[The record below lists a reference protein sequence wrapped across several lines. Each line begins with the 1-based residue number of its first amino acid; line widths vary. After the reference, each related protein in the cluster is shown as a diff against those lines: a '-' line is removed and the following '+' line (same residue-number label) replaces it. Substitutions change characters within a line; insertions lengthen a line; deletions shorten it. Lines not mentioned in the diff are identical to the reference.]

1 MKMKRTF
8 FVLLVPLLLLSACSG
23 GKGNEQ
29 LDKVDSLVTA
39 EAFDSAYQT
48 LMAIDEGNIRT
59 DADQAHYNLLKVR
72 TSILIRKPLPT
83 DSLIDSAI
91 AYYEKHVDHEKLADA
106 YYYKAINLKDFQQSI
121 PLYKKAEQQAL
132 ITENKH
138 QLFKIFE
145 GIAFVNRMC
154 KKNDLQLC
162 YSKKAMEMAKA
173 LDNKNWMAYTLY
185 TLAFAYIEIGCRD
198 SADMCLK
205 QIPPIIKYVDEHE
218 KPVLLSSIGFFY
230 RDNQPELA
238 KKYLKESLEYQEL
251 TATYSYLAEI
261 SYEEGNKEESYQYL
275 KKALLVQDATPKD
288 NILHNIIEFD
298 IKRGKTDSICE
309 RVNEIIDIKRGKTD
323 SICERVNEI
332 IAIRDSIDDKLKN
345 DTIKDLQTR
354 FDYEVAM
361 HEKDQTVIRWQWALI
376 GLFVIV
382 VALALYIIIKRY
394 KEKLLLKNHQMQIQ
408 EYTNQ
413 IGLLKESGEG
423 ASQQIE
429 MLSDEI
435 KKIMDEKSPR
445 LSQGRMLYDS
455 IMEGRPIVK
464 WSADDEKKFIEYFTA
479 TNYRLISRLRKEPRR
494 ENLTDHKL
502 IYLLLKEM
510 GKTDK
515 EVCDIMGLSDAGL
528 RSIRNRTKPLKE

>member
-1 MKMKRTF
+1 MVEFGGFSLSLQSIMKMKRTF
-8 FVLLVPLLLLSACSG
+8 FVLFVPLLLLSACGG

-48 LMAIDEGNIRT
+48 LMAIDKRDITT
-59 DADQAHYNLLKVR
+59 DADQAHYNLLKVQ
-72 TSILIRKPLPT
+72 TSLLTSQPVSA
-83 DSLIDSAI
+83 DSLLNGVI
-91 AYYEKHVDHEKLADA
+91 AYYEEHVDHEKLADA
-106 YYYKAINLKDFQQSI
+106 YYYKAVSANARQDYQESI
-121 PLYKKAEQQAL
+121 MYYKKAEQLAELSGNLRQQYKIAEG
-132 ITENKH
+132 ITYVNGACANVEL
-138 QLFKIFE
+138 QLFYAKKTLTLSQMI
-145 GIAFVNRMC
+145 GNKRWIA
-154 KKNDLQLC
+154 
-162 YSKKAMEMAKA
+162 YSYYWLGFAFS
-173 LDNKNWMAYTLY
+173 NKNH
-185 TLAFAYIEIGCRD
+185 ID
-198 SADMCLK
+198 SAAYYLNK
-205 QIPPIIKYVDEHE
+205 VEPYIKDLNENE
-218 KPVLLSSIGFFY
+218 KPYFLSSIGYILRTSAPQKAKNFLLKS
-230 RDNQPELA
+230 LA
-238 KKYLKESLEYQEL
+238 YKEQ
-251 TATYSYLAEI
+251 AVTYEYLAEI
-261 SYEEGNKEESYQYL
+261 AYDEGHPEKAYQYW
-275 KKALLVQDATPKD
+275 KKALTVQDDTRKD
-288 NILHNIIEFD
+288 NILHNIIEYD
-298 IKRGKTDSICE
+298 IE
-309 RVNEIIDIKRGKTD
+309 RGKTD

-382 VALALYIIIKRY
+382 VGLALYIIIKRY

-479 TNYRLISRLRKEPRR
+479 TNYRLISHLRKEPRR

-515 EVCDIMGLSDAGL
+515 EVCEIMGLSDAGL

>member
-8 FVLLVPLLLLSACSG
+8 FVLLVSLLLLSACSG

-48 LMAIDEGNIRT
+48 LMAIDKRDITTN
-59 DADQAHYNLLKVR
+59 ADQAHYNLLKVR
-72 TSILIRKPLPT
+72 TSILIGKPLPT

-121 PLYKKAEQQAL
+121 LFYKEAEHHAKLSNNVRQQY
-132 ITENKH
+132 
-138 QLFKIFE
+138 KIAE
-145 GIAFVNRMC
+145 GISFVNGRSA
-154 KKNDLQLC
+154 KYDLQLAYAKEALKLARFINNKKWIA
-162 YSKKAMEMAKA
+162 YSYYRLGVAFSKMES
-173 LDNKNWMAYTLY
+173 
-185 TLAFAYIEIGCRD
+185 ED
-198 SADMCLK
+198 S
-205 QIPPIIKYVDEHE
+205 
-218 KPVLLSSIGFFY
+218 VLLSFGKIRPYLPYVGNNDLPILLSSLGTSLKKKHPDI
-230 RDNQPELA
+230 A
-238 KKYLKESLEYQEL
+238 KDYFLESLKYREL
-251 TATYSYLAEI
+251 TATYINLADI
-261 SYEEGNKEESYQYL
+261 YYDEGNFDNAYRL
-275 KKALLVQDATPKD
+275 WRKALTIQDATPKD
-288 NILHNIIEFD
+288 VAIHNIIEYD
-298 IKRGKTDSICE
+298 ME
-309 RVNEIIDIKRGKTD
+309 RGKTD

-376 GLFVIV
+376 GLFVV
-382 VALALYIIIKRY
+382 VVGLALYIIIKRY

-413 IGLLKESGEG
+413 ISLLKESGED

-435 KKIMDEKSPR
+435 RKIMDEKSPR

-515 EVCDIMGLSDAGL
+515 EVCEIMSLSDAGL
-528 RSIRNRTKPLKE
+528 RSIRNRTKPLKSE

>member
-1 MKMKRTF
+1 MLEFAKLSLSLQSIMKMKRTF
-8 FVLLVPLLLLSACSG
+8 FVLLVSLLLLSACGG

-48 LMAIDEGNIRT
+48 LMAIDKRDITT
-59 DADQAHYNLLKVR
+59 DADQAHYNLLKVQ
-72 TSILIRKPLPT
+72 TSLLTSQPVSA
-83 DSLIDSAI
+83 DSLLNGVIT
-91 AYYEKHVDHEKLADA
+91 YYEEHIDHEKLADA
-106 YYYKAINLKDFQQSI
+106 YYYKAICEYKKKDPQQSI
-121 PLYKKAEQQAL
+121 VFYKKAEQQADL
-132 ITENKH
+132 SGDLRQKY
-138 QLFKIFE
+138 KIAE
-145 GIAFVNRMC
+145 GITHVNGVFA
-154 KKNDLQLC
+154 NYDLQLQ
-162 YSKKAMEMAKA
+162 YAKKTLELSKKIGNKGWIAYSYFWVGYAYYLMEKDDSVLYYLGKTQPY
-173 LDNKNWMAYTLY
+173 LD
-185 TLAFAYIEIGCRD
+185 YIEKKNRPVFLSNIGYFLRD
-198 SADMCLK
+198 TNPKEA
-205 QIPPIIKYVDEHE
+205 I
-218 KPVLLSSIGFFY
+218 
-230 RDNQPELA
+230 
-238 KKYLKESLEYQEL
+238 KYLKESLKLQEL
-251 TATYSYLAEI
+251 TNTYEYLAEI
-261 SYEEGNKEESYQYL
+261 YYDEGNKEEAYNL
-275 KKALLVQDATPKD
+275 RKKALLVQDATPKD
-288 NILHNIIEFD
+288 DVLHNIIEYD
-298 IKRGKTDSICE
+298 IERGKM
-309 RVNEIIDIKRGKTD
+309 D

-376 GLFVIV
+376 GLFVV
-382 VALALYIIIKRY
+382 VVGLALYIIIKRY
-394 KEKLLLKNHQMQIQ
+394 KEKLLLKNHQMQIL

-413 IGLLKESGEG
+413 IRLLKESGED

-435 KKIMDEKSPR
+435 RKIMDEKSPR
-445 LSQGRMLYDS
+445 LSEGRMLYDS

-515 EVCDIMGLSDAGL
+515 EVCEIMGLSDAGL

>member
-8 FVLLVPLLLLSACSG
+8 FVLFVPLLLLSACGG

-29 LDKVDSLVTA
+29 LDKVDSLVVA

-48 LMAIDEGNIRT
+48 LMAIDKRDITT

-72 TSILIRKPLPT
+72 TSILIGKPLPT

-91 AYYEKHVDHEKLADA
+91 AYYEEHIDHEKLADA
-106 YYYKAINLKDFQQSI
+106 YYYKAIREYKKKGPQQSI
-121 PLYKKAEQQAL
+121 VFYKKAEQQA
-132 ITENKH
+132 
-138 QLFKIFE
+138 KISGDLGQQYKVAE
-145 GIAFVNRMC
+145 GISFVNSRC
-154 KKNDLQLC
+154 AKFDLQLE
-162 YSKKAMEMAKA
+162 YTKEALRIAKAMNK
-173 LDNKNWMAYTLY
+173 KNWIAYSLY
-185 TLAFAYIEIGCRD
+185 RMDLAYFKLNMID
-198 SADMCLK
+198 SAMYYLS
-205 QIPPIIKYVDEHE
+205 QIPDYIQYVNKQERHILLCNVGI
-218 KPVLLSSIGFFY
+218 VLKDKS
-230 RDNQPELA
+230 PEIA
-238 KKYLKESLEYQEL
+238 KKYLLESLSIKEL
-251 TATYSYLAEI
+251 SAAYAHLGEI
-261 SYEEGNKEESYQYL
+261 AYDEGHPDEAYQYW
-275 KKALLVQDATPKD
+275 KKALTVQDATRKD
-288 NILHNIIEFD
+288 EILHYIIDYD
-298 IKRGKTDSICE
+298 IKRGKM
-309 RVNEIIDIKRGKTD
+309 D

-376 GLFVIV
+376 GLFVV
-382 VALALYIIIKRY
+382 VVGLALYIIIKRY

-413 IGLLKESGEG
+413 ISLLKESGEG

-445 LSQGRMLYDS
+445 LSEGRMLYDS

-479 TNYRLISRLRKEPRR
+479 TNYRLISHLRKEPRR

-528 RSIRNRTKPLKE
+528 RSIRNRTKPLKDSAG